1 MSNFLKVPSLDRLS
15 HELSKLPGI
24 GAKTAERL
32 ALSFIKKSYDE
43 VELFREAL
51 QDVKTLV
58 KECTNCFSY
67 TEESEFCSYCS
78 QDQRRQHPFVCVVK
92 SPTDIGK
99 IESSGVFSGTY
110 HVLQGCIAPLDGVG
124 PEDIKL
130 QELVQRVR
138 KRKATDYP
146 IKEII
151 VALDA
156 DLEGETTALYL
167 KELLEEEGVS
177 ATRLAHGVPMG
188 SYIDYVDQRTLG
200 KALENRIKI

>member
-32 ALSFIKKSYDE
+32 ALSLVKRSMDE

-51 QDVKTLV
+51 IDVKTLI
-58 KECTNCFSY
+58 KECTNCYSY
-67 TEESEFCSYCS
+67 TEDEDLCAFCSEGQR
-78 QDQRRQHPFVCVVK
+78 QDHPLICVVK

-99 IESSGVFSGTY
+99 IESSGAFKGTY
-110 HVLQGCIAPLDGVG
+110 HVLHGCIAPLDGVG

-130 QELVQRVR
+130 EELVQRVKRR
-138 KRKATDYP
+138 KSSEHP
-146 IKEII
+146 VKEII
-151 VALDA
+151 VALDS
-156 DLEGETTALYL
+156 DLEGDTTALYL
-167 KELLEEEGVS
+167 KERLEEEGVQTS
-177 ATRLAHGVPMG
+177 RLAHGVPMG
-188 SYIDYVDQRTLG
+188 SYMDFVDQRTLG

>member
-32 ALSFIKKSYDE
+32 ALSIIKKPIDE

-51 QDVKTLV
+51 IDVKTLI
-58 KECTNCFSY
+58 KECSSCYSY
-67 TEESEFCSYCS
+67 TEDDALCSFCSD
-78 QDQRRQHPFVCVVK
+78 DQRQKHPLICVVK

-99 IESSGVFSGTY
+99 VESSGAFKGTY
-110 HVLQGCIAPLDGVG
+110 HVLHGCIAPLDGVG

-130 QELVQRVR
+130 EELVQR
-138 KRKATDYP
+138 
-146 IKEII
+146 IKTRRNSEHPVQEVI

-156 DLEGETTALYL
+156 DLEGETTSLYL
-167 KELLEEEGVS
+167 KERLEEEGVQTS
-177 ATRLAHGVPMG
+177 RLAHGVPMG
-188 SYIDYVDQRTLG
+188 SYMDFVDQRTLG

>member
-24 GAKTAERL
+24 GAKTADRL
-32 ALSFIKKSYDE
+32 ALSIIKKSMDE

-51 QDVKTLV
+51 MDVKTLI
-58 KECTNCFSY
+58 KECTNCYSY
-67 TEESEFCSYCS
+67 TEDDDLCSFCSE
-78 QDQRRQHPFVCVVK
+78 DQRQMHPLVCVVK

-99 IESSGVFSGTY
+99 IESSGVFKGTY
-110 HVLQGCIAPLDGVG
+110 HVLHGCIAPLDGIG
-124 PEDIKL
+124 PEDLKL
-130 QELVQRVR
+130 EELVQRIR
-138 KRKATDYP
+138 KRKDTENP
-146 IKEII
+146 ISEVI

-167 KELLEEEGVS
+167 KERLEEEGVQTS
-177 ATRLAHGVPMG
+177 RLAHGVPMG
-188 SYIDYVDQRTLG
+188 SYMDFVDQRTLG